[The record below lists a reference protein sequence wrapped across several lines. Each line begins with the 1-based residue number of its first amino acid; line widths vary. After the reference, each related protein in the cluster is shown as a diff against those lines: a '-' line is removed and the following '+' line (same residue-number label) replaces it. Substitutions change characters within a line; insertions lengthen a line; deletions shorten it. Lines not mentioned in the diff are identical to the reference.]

1 MNVFKPRI
9 ELWFS
14 KAICV
19 WNIHCSSGLWSNMIA
34 PDSDFFCKG
43 NEYIL
48 KVLWKVIVL
57 QVSLFEETLAV
68 REISLLHMARLTEE
82 KKYSPWMHGQFRNK
96 HLSSLY
102 TRFSKALGRS
112 KLKRK
117 QNLSVYFCAFGSL
130 GFQAS
135 AVFYYAGDSD

>member
-1 MNVFKPRI
+1 MNVFKPRT
-9 ELWFS
+9 ELWCS

-19 WNIHCSSGLWSNMIA
+19 WNIHCSSGLLSNIIS
-34 PDSDFFCKG
+34 PDSHFFCKG

-68 REISLLHMARLTEE
+68 REVSLLHMARLTEE
-82 KKYSPWMHGQFRNK
+82 KKYSPWMHGQFRHK
-96 HLSSLY
+96 YLSSLY
-102 TRFSKALGRS
+102 TRLWKALGRS

-130 GFQAS
+130 GFQAY

>member
-19 WNIHCSSGLWSNMIA
+19 WNIHCSLGLWSNIIA
-34 PDSDFFCKG
+34 PDSHFFCKA

-68 REISLLHMARLTEE
+68 REISLLYMARLTEE
-82 KKYSPWMHGQFRNK
+82 KKYSPWMHGQFRHK

-102 TRFSKALGRS
+102 TRFWKALGRP

-117 QNLSVYFCAFGSL
+117 QNLSVYFCAFESL
-130 GFQAS
+130 RFQVS
-135 AVFYYAGDSD
+135 AVSYYVGDSD